1 MGAKPKTTGSAA
13 KVPAKKKRP
22 PARRVPARKAAS
34 KAGRTAREKT
44 VEAYVAGLDSELA
57 AAARRLR
64 ELILSAAPSATESIK
79 WGQPVYEDNGPFCFI
94 KASADHITLG
104 FWRGTEIEDRD
115 GRLEGDSDRMKHIK
129 IHAADDV
136 DEELLSDWIRQ
147 AIDLNRR
154 LGNPTRQAARSK
166 GGSESPPWAARSESD
181 DGEYGEAAEEIEPA
195 QIESV
200 QSIETTVEPGSDRF
214 QDDDSFG
221 SSWKDSER

>member
-115 GRLEGDSDRMKHIK
+115 GRLEG
-129 IHAADDV
+129 
-136 DEELLSDWIRQ
+136 
-147 AIDLNRR
+147 
-154 LGNPTRQAARSK
+154 
-166 GGSESPPWAARSESD
+166 GSESPPWAARSESD

-214 QDDDSFG
+214 QDDDSF
-221 SSWKDSER
+221 